1 MPNRQWL
8 NLLGSALII
17 GGALLLGWYFGLRH
31 QADEAQRQA
40 QQRISSVVA
49 SRPADSPPAMNSPQR
64 SLRHGDVVGELTV
77 PRLHLSV
84 MVFEGDDD
92 RILKLGA
99 GHIPRTALPAQGGNV
114 GIAAHRDTYFRPL
127 RFIRPNDSISL
138 KTTRGTLRYTVTNTE
153 IVQPSEVKVLAKAPD
168 RDLTLV
174 TCYPFYYVGGAPKRF
189 IVHAQ
194 KLR

>member
-1 MPNRQWL
+1 MPKRQWL
-8 NLLGSALII
+8 NWLGSALII
-17 GGALLLGWYFGLRH
+17 GGALLLGWYFWLRH
-31 QADEAQRQA
+31 RADQAQRQA
-40 QQRISSVVA
+40 QQWISSVVT
-49 SRPADSPPAMNSPQR
+49 RPTDSPPATNSPQHR
-64 SLRHGDVVGELTV
+64 LRHGDVVGELTV
-77 PRLHLSV
+77 PRLRLSV

-138 KTTRGTLRYTVTNTE
+138 KTPRGTLHYTVTNTE
-153 IVQPSEVKVLAKAPD
+153 IVQPSEVEVLAKAPN

-194 KLR
+194 KLQ